1 VINIRPQRVKEIKSM
16 LCSCKECDEINSYF
30 EELQKIKLELD
41 NNKNFDKLSLFA
53 TALASK
59 ERLII
64 LHLLKNRDRCVCE
77 LEAVLDKSQS
87 TISHHIRRLVSS
99 GLIEGYKNG
108 NFTYYHLIK
117 ENLGTQLEILNDSIL
132 R

>member
-1 VINIRPQRVKEIKSM
+1 M
-16 LCSCKECDEINSYF
+16 LCSCKECDETTSYF

-41 NNKNFDKLSLFA
+41 SNNNFDNLSLFA
-53 TALASK
+53 MALASK

-77 LEAVLDKSQS
+77 LEVVLDKSQS
-87 TISHHIRRLVSS
+87 TISHHVRKLVSS
-99 GLIEGYKNG
+99 GLIEGYKKG

-117 ENLGTQLEILNDSIL
+117 ENFNVQLEILTDSF
-132 R
+132 

>member
-1 VINIRPQRVKEIKSM
+1 M
-16 LCSCKECDEINSYF
+16 LCSCKGCDETNSYF

-41 NNKNFDKLSLFA
+41 NSDNFNQLSLFA
-53 TALASK
+53 TTLASK

-87 TISHHIRRLVSS
+87 TISHHIRKLVSS
-99 GLIEGYKNG
+99 GLIVGYKNG

-117 ENLGTQLEILNDSIL
+117 ENFNFQLEILTDSFK
-132 R
+132 RSH

>member
-1 VINIRPQRVKEIKSM
+1 MINIRPQRVKEIKSM
-16 LCSCKECDEINSYF
+16 LCSCKECDEKNSYF

-41 NNKNFDKLSLFA
+41 SNNNFDNLSLFA
-53 TALASK
+53 MALASK

-77 LEAVLDKSQS
+77 LEVVLDKSQS
-87 TISHHIRRLVSS
+87 TISHHVRKLVSS
-99 GLIEGYKNG
+99 GLIEGYKKG

-117 ENLGTQLEILNDSIL
+117 ENFNVQLEILTDSF
-132 R
+132 